1 MSFDELYELYVS
13 ATNEIATLKD
23 ENKALEKE
31 LFELKEKQNGTNE

>member
-1 MSFDELYELYVS
+1 MTFDELYELYVT

-31 LFELKEKQNGTNE
+31 VIRLQENKHGETT

>member
-31 LFELKEKQNGTNE
+31 LFELKERRDGTNE